1 MVMSVFESFSIDNI
15 FPYAL
20 ALAFLLGFAARS
32 TGLPP
37 MVGFLIAGFLLNAL
51 GVQGSETIDKVGD
64 FGVTLLLFT
73 IGLKLKVRDLLR
85 AEVWAGASVHAGI
98 SVVVFG
104 LVFYGLA
111 IVGLS
116 LFAGLDLPAAVL
128 LGFAG
133 SFSSTVFAVKILEE
147 KGESGSL
154 HGRTAIGIL
163 IMQDIFAVLF
173 LTFSTGKIPAP
184 WAPVLLGLYFARPIL
199 GYLLNRVG
207 HGELVPLF
215 GLFAAVGLGAELF
228 DLANLKP
235 DLGALLLGMLM
246 AAHPRASE
254 VANALF
260 GLKELLLIGFFL
272 SIGLAGTPTLEHVM
286 IAILLMLLIPFK
298 TVLFFWLLTRFRLRA
313 RSSLLAALSLSNY
326 SEFGLIVA
334 AISVANGWLSP
345 DWLLIMALAVSISF
359 VLAAPL
365 NAASHRIY
373 SRWSPN
379 LAKFETRERHPE
391 DQPIDVAGMQ
401 TVIFGMGRIGTGA
414 YDFAR
419 KYHGNEVVGI
429 DSDMAVVEAHLSA
442 GRNVLHGDATDADFW
457 RRVVTQPEDAPRY
470 ALLTM
475 SEHSANRHAVEQMRS
490 IGFRGF
496 IAALAKHADEAADLE
511 TAGAD
516 LAIDIYAEAGAGFAA
531 EISRRLESAPGS

>member
-1 MVMSVFESFSIDNI
+1 MSVFESFSIDNI

-73 IGLKLKVRDLLR
+73 IGLKLKIKDLLR
-85 AEVWAGASVHAGI
+85 PEVWAGASAHASI

-111 IVGLS
+111 IIGLS

-154 HGRTAIGIL
+154 HGRSAVGIL

-199 GYLLNRVG
+199 GYLLDRVG

-215 GLFAAVGLGAELF
+215 GLFAAVALGAELF
-228 DLANLKP
+228 ELANLKP

-272 SIGLAGTPTLEHVM
+272 SIGLAGTPTPEHVG
-286 IAILLMLLIPFK
+286 IALLLMLLIPFK
-298 TVLFFWLLTRFRLRA
+298 TGLFFWLLTRFRLRA

-334 AISVANGWLSP
+334 AVSVANGWLSA
-345 DWLLIMALAVSISF
+345 DWLLIMALTVSISF
-359 VLAAPL
+359 VVAAPL

-373 SRWSPN
+373 SRWSPR

-391 DQPIDVAGMQ
+391 DQPIDVAGLR

-419 KYHGNEVVGI
+419 KHRGDEVVGI
-429 DSDMAVVEAHLSA
+429 DSDMAVVQAHLSA

-475 SEHSANRHAVEQMRS
+475 SEHWANRHAVEQMRS
-490 IGFRGF
+490 MGFRGF
-496 IAALAKHADEAADLE
+496 IAALARHTDEAADLE

-516 LAIDIYAEAGAGFAA
+516 LAVDIYAEAGAGFVA

>member
-1 MVMSVFESFSIDNI
+1 MFESFSIDNI

-20 ALAFLLGFAARS
+20 GLAFLLGFAARS
-32 TGLPP
+32 SGLPP
-37 MVGFLIAGFLLNAL
+37 LVGFLIAGFLLNAV
-51 GVQGSETIDKVGD
+51 GVQGSETIDQVGD

-73 IGLKLKVRDLLR
+73 IGLKLKVKDLLR
-85 AEVWAGASVHAGI
+85 PEVWAGASVHAGT
-98 SVVVFG
+98 SVMVLG

-111 IVGLS
+111 LIGLS
-116 LFAGLDLPAAVL
+116 LFAGLDLPAALL

-154 HGRTAIGIL
+154 HGRTAVGIL

-184 WAPVLLGLYFARPIL
+184 WAPALLGLYFARPIL
-199 GYLLNRVG
+199 GYLLDRVG

-228 DLANLKP
+228 ELANLKP

-272 SIGLAGTPTLEHVM
+272 SIGLAGTPTIEHVG
-286 IAILLMLLIPFK
+286 IAILLTLLIPFK
-298 TVLFFWLLTRFRLRA
+298 AGLFFLLLTRFRLRA
-313 RSSLLAALSLSNY
+313 RSSLLAAFSLANY

-334 AISVANGWLSP
+334 AISVANGWLSS
-345 DWLLIMALAVSISF
+345 DWLLVMALAVSISF
-359 VLAAPL
+359 VVAAPL
-365 NAASHRIY
+365 NAASHRLY
-373 SRWSPN
+373 SHLSPR
-379 LAKFETRERHPE
+379 LARFETRERHPE
-391 DQPIDVAGMQ
+391 DQPVDVTGVR

-419 KYHGNEVVGI
+419 KRHGEAVVGI
-429 DSDMAVVEAHLSA
+429 DSDMAVVRTNTRD
-442 GRNVLHGDATDADFW
+442 GRNVLHGDATDTDFW
-457 RRVVTQPEDAPRY
+457 RRVVAQPEDAPRY

-490 IGFRGF
+490 MGFRGF
-496 IAALAKHADEAADLE
+496 IAALARHADEAAELE
-511 TAGAD
+511 AAGAD
-516 LAIDIYAEAGAGFAA
+516 LVVNIYAEAGAGFAA
-531 EISRRLESAPGS
+531 EISRRFEPSPGG

>member
-1 MVMSVFESFSIDNI
+1 MSVFESFSIDNI

-73 IGLKLKVRDLLR
+73 IGLKLKIKDLLR
-85 AEVWAGASVHAGI
+85 PEVWAGASAHASI

-111 IVGLS
+111 IIGLS

-154 HGRTAIGIL
+154 HGRSAVGIL

-199 GYLLNRVG
+199 GYLLDRVG

-215 GLFAAVGLGAELF
+215 GLFAAVALGAELF

-272 SIGLAGTPTLEHVM
+272 SIGLAGTPTPEHVG
-286 IAILLMLLIPFK
+286 IALLLMLLIPFK
-298 TVLFFWLLTRFRLRA
+298 TGLFFWLLTRFRLRA

-334 AISVANGWLSP
+334 AVSVANGWLSS
-345 DWLLIMALAVSISF
+345 DWLLIMALTVSISF
-359 VLAAPL
+359 VVAAPL

-373 SRWSPN
+373 SRWSPR

-391 DQPIDVAGMQ
+391 DQPIDVAGLR

-419 KYHGNEVVGI
+419 KHRGDEVVGI
-429 DSDMAVVEAHLSA
+429 DSDMAVVQAHLSA

-457 RRVVTQPEDAPRY
+457 RRVVTQPGDAPRY

-475 SEHSANRHAVEQMRS
+475 SEHWANRHAVEQMRS
-490 IGFRGF
+490 MGFRGF
-496 IAALAKHADEAADLE
+496 IAALARHADEAADLE

-516 LAIDIYAEAGAGFAA
+516 LAVDIYAEAGAGFVA